1 MCVKFYLLTLAL
13 ALSFRALSLTT
24 AKRINSKYLIAVN
37 HNADSIIRTSGY
49 FSVHPNVAYG
59 TFQVILNDKELI
71 GNAILLVKDANGK
84 ESLKRSVEV
93 KPGINLFSLNDPK
106 FAQGNYFISVIN
118 GNKSSVELKGV
129 LGPKNK

>member
-1 MCVKFYLLTLAL
+1 MCVKFYLLTL
-13 ALSFRALSLTT
+13 SLVVSLHAFSLKT
-24 AKRINSKYLIAVN
+24 AKRINLKQLSDLS
-37 HNADSIIRTSGY
+37 HTADSIIRTTGY
-49 FSVHPNVAYG
+49 FSVHPNATYG

-84 ESLKRSVEV
+84 ESLKRTVEV
-93 KPGINLFSLNDPK
+93 KPGINLYSLNDPK

-129 LGPKNK
+129 LGP

>member
-1 MCVKFYLLTLAL
+1 MCLKFCLLTLAI
-13 ALSFRALSLTT
+13 ALSLRALSLTT

-49 FSVHPNVAYG
+49 FSVHPNAAYG

-84 ESLKRSVEV
+84 ETLKRAVEV
-93 KPGINLFSLNDPK
+93 KPGINFFSLNDPK
-106 FAQGNYFISVIN
+106 FAQGNYFISIIN
-118 GNKSSVELKGV
+118 GNKASVELKGI
-129 LGPKNK
+129 LGSEK

>member
-13 ALSFRALSLTT
+13 ALSLRALSLTT
-24 AKRINSKYLIAVN
+24 VKRLNSKYLIELR

-84 ESLKRSVEV
+84 ESLKRSVVV
-93 KPGINLFSLNDPK
+93 KSGINLFSLNDPK
-106 FAQGNYFISVIN
+106 FAQGNYFISIIN
-118 GNKSSVELKGV
+118 GNKASVELKGV
-129 LGPKNK
+129 LGP

>member
-1 MCVKFYLLTLAL
+1 MFVKLCFLTIGL
-13 ALSFRALSLTT
+13 ALSLRVLSLTT
-24 AKRINSKYLIAVN
+24 AKPINSKYLIYLS

-71 GNAILLVKDANGK
+71 GNAIILVKDANGK

-106 FAQGNYFISVIN
+106 FAQGNYFISIIN
-118 GNKSSVELKGV
+118 GNKASVELIGV
-129 LGPKNK
+129 LGSEK

>member
-1 MCVKFYLLTLAL
+1 MGVKFCLLTLAL

-24 AKRINSKYLIAVN
+24 AKRINSKYLIEVS

-106 FAQGNYFISVIN
+106 FAQGNYFISIIN
-118 GNKSSVELKGV
+118 GNKASVELKGV

>member
-1 MCVKFYLLTLAL
+1 MCVKFYLLTL
-13 ALSFRALSLTT
+13 SLVVSLHAFSLKT
-24 AKRINSKYLIAVN
+24 AKRLNLKQLSDLS
-37 HNADSIIRTSGY
+37 HTADSIIRTTGY
-49 FSVHPNVAYG
+49 FSVHPNATYG

-84 ESLKRSVEV
+84 ESLKRTVVV
-93 KPGINLFSLNDPK
+93 KPGINFFSLNDPK

-129 LGPKNK
+129 LGP

>member
-1 MCVKFYLLTLAL
+1 MCVKLYLLTLSL
-13 ALSFRALSLTT
+13 ALSLHALSLTIT
-24 AKRINSKYLIAVN
+24 KQITLKQLSDLS
-37 HNADSIIRTSGY
+37 HTADSIIRTTGY
-49 FSVHPNVAYG
+49 FSVHPNAADG

-84 ESLKRSVEV
+84 ESLKRTVEV
-93 KPGINLFSLNDPK
+93 KPGINFFSLNDPK

-129 LGPKNK
+129 LGP

>member
-1 MCVKFYLLTLAL
+1 MCVKLYLLTLSL
-13 ALSFRALSLTT
+13 ALSLHALSLTIT
-24 AKRINSKYLIAVN
+24 KQITLKQLSDLS
-37 HNADSIIRTSGY
+37 HTADSIIRTTGY
-49 FSVHPNVAYG
+49 FSVHPNAAYG

-84 ESLKRSVEV
+84 ESLKRTVEV
-93 KPGINLFSLNDPK
+93 KPGINFFSLNDPK

-129 LGPKNK
+129 LGP

>member
-1 MCVKFYLLTLAL
+1 MCVKFYLLTL
-13 ALSFRALSLTT
+13 SLFVSLHAFSLKT
-24 AKRINSKYLIAVN
+24 AKRINLKQLSDLSHTV
-37 HNADSIIRTSGY
+37 DSIIRTTGY
-49 FSVHPNVAYG
+49 FSVHPNATYG

-84 ESLKRSVEV
+84 ESLKRTVVV
-93 KPGINLFSLNDPK
+93 KPGINLYSLNDPK

-129 LGPKNK
+129 LGP

>member
-1 MCVKFYLLTLAL
+1 MCVKFYLLTL
-13 ALSFRALSLTT
+13 SLVVSLHAFSLT
-24 AKRINSKYLIAVN
+24 AKRINLKQLSNLS
-37 HNADSIIRTSGY
+37 HTADSIIRTTGY
-49 FSVHPNVAYG
+49 FSVHPNATYG

-84 ESLKRSVEV
+84 ESLKRTVEV
-93 KPGINLFSLNDPK
+93 KPGINLYSLNDPK

-129 LGPKNK
+129 LGAEK

>member
-1 MCVKFYLLTLAL
+1 
-13 ALSFRALSLTT
+13 LS
-24 AKRINSKYLIAVN
+24 

-84 ESLKRSVEV
+84 ETLKRAVEV
-93 KPGINLFSLNDPK
+93 KPGINFFSLNDPK
-106 FAQGNYFISVIN
+106 FAQGNYFIFIESPILYKTKLTLRLYYNNMYSYEAPLISCNFV
-118 GNKSSVELKGV
+118 SD
-129 LGPKNK
+129 

>member
-1 MCVKFYLLTLAL
+1 MCVKLFLLTLSL
-13 ALSFRALSLTT
+13 ALSLHALSLTIT
-24 AKRINSKYLIAVN
+24 KQITLKQLSDLS
-37 HNADSIIRTSGY
+37 HTADSIIRTTGY
-49 FSVHPNVAYG
+49 FSVHPNATYG

-84 ESLKRSVEV
+84 ESLKRTVEV
-93 KPGINLFSLNDPK
+93 KPGINFFSLNDSK

-129 LGPKNK
+129 LGP